1 VPRLCHHDRAKS
13 RSGLTSFSFASR
25 ARRPVRYRERTSPSF
40 TRFCPLPQVN
50 SDRLYF
56 TAMTSVDWLLLAEG
70 HLHRRLFGQM
80 LRRMDLLSVP
90 SG

>member
-1 VPRLCHHDRAKS
+1 MDDLYAINAAKIEFREGFNLGDTS
-13 RSGLTSFSFASR
+13 RI
-25 ARRPVRYRERTSPSF
+25 
-40 TRFCPLPQVN
+40 
-50 SDRLYF
+50 
-56 TAMTSVDWLLLAEG
+56 LLAEG